1 MFKMCHFSETWI
13 LMKNKNIFWHFS
25 LSDLHSVHPE
35 YGSCLKHMSNFNYT
49 VPFPYFSLKPETA
62 YVGEVSE
69 RGGKKEKPYLSPE
82 SN

>member
-1 MFKMCHFSETWI
+1 MSFLRNLNFNEKQEHI
-13 LMKNKNIFWHFS
+13 LTFN

>member
-1 MFKMCHFSETWI
+1 
-13 LMKNKNIFWHFS
+13 
-25 LSDLHSVHPE
+25 
-35 YGSCLKHMSNFNYT
+35 MSNFNYT